1 MSHQYKA
8 EADASHER
16 KLRSYG
22 GKSKSS
28 STVDSPN
35 SDGDAT
41 NYAGFRALNTD
52 KQAGMAPLNK
62 KGSMSEET
70 NPRIM
75 RKKGGRV
82 AGADSLKR
90 LDKAPRKGKAAGGGL
105 QGTGQRIGPIPSAD
119 TQQMDFD
126 PTTRVKPGEMTPGT
140 MRKKGGK
147 VQDYESR
154 SHESQGAQGKRPFE
168 GHKKGGRIKKAGGGG
183 FEDILGSIG
192 NALFGEEEAAPS
204 RGEAAGSARG
214 MGRHAARHPVVR
226 RRITE
231 VEHPVDVPLPPSRPS
246 DLGVVSA
253 GAPAPISDA
262 DATANFYRSQG
273 IGARPAP
280 APSADS
286 STADP
291 FYSQYLYRKRGGK
304 VSHEGHMNKGEKY
317 GAARTSG
324 ETKGELDSA
333 MRALKYGNKA
343 KAEKE
348 LGRAQG
354 HTRKTEYYTGRAS
367 GGKADHPDEAQDK
380 ALIRKMVKAKDLKMK
395 DGGRAHRASGGGAF
409 DDYMD
414 GDSAP
419 KSGGKSGK
427 GKTTVNVIIGQP
439 QQQGINPMALAAMAE
454 MAGGPQG
461 GPPQQ
466 LPPPGA
472 MPPPGAGAPPPQMM
486 APPPSAPPGPPPGGP
501 PMPRARGGR
510 AEEVQVKYRKPGRKD
525 DYPAMDFG
533 SGGGFGRKQ
542 KIQSYGTKGPK
553 GDSV

>member
-1 MSHQYKA
+1 MAHEYAKQAKDSH
-8 EADASHER
+8 DR
-16 KLRSYG
+16 KLKSYG
-22 GKSKSS
+22 AKTSS
-28 STVDSPN
+28 SVDGTN
-35 SDGDAT
+35 EDGDAT
-41 NYAGFRALNTD
+41 NFAGFRALNTN
-52 KQAGMAPLNK
+52 KQAGMSPLNK

-126 PTTRVKPGEMTPGT
+126 PTTRVKPGQMAPGT

-147 VQDYESR
+147 VMRGQQDYESR
-154 SHESQGAQGKRPFE
+154 SHESQGAQHLRPYE
-168 GHKKGGRIKKAGGGG
+168 GHKKGGRIKKSGGGG

-192 NALFGEEEAAPS
+192 NALFGEDEASAAEAPARRAAP
-204 RGEAAGSARG
+204 
-214 MGRHAARHPVVR
+214 MGRRAAAHPVVR
-226 RRITE
+226 HRVTE
-231 VEHPVDVPLPPSRPS
+231 VERPVDVPLPPSRPS

-273 IGARPAP
+273 IGQRAAP
-280 APSADS
+280 EA
-286 STADP
+286 STD
-291 FYSQYLYRKRGGK
+291 FLTQQLYRKRGGK

-367 GGKADHPDEAQDK
+367 GGKSEHPDEAQDK

-409 DDYMD
+409 DDYM
-414 GDSAP
+414 GDEGSAP
-419 KSGGKSGK
+419 KSSGKSGK
-427 GKTTVNVIIGQP
+427 GKTTVNIMIGQP
-439 QQQGINPMALAAMAE
+439 QQQGINPMALAALAD

-533 SGGGFGRKQ
+533 SGGGFGRRQ
-542 KIQSYGTKGPK
+542 KINSYGTKGPNSK
-553 GDSV
+553 DNY

>member
-1 MSHQYKA
+1 MS
-8 EADASHER
+8 
-16 KLRSYG
+16 
-22 GKSKSS
+22 
-28 STVDSPN
+28 
-35 SDGDAT
+35 
-41 NYAGFRALNTD
+41 
-52 KQAGMAPLNK
+52 PLNK

-90 LDKAPRKGKAAGGGL
+90 LDKAPRKGKASGGGL
-105 QGTGQRIGPIPSAD
+105 QGTGQRVGPIPSAD

-126 PTTRVKPGEMTPGT
+126 PTTRVKPGKMTPGT

-226 RRITE
+226 HRVTE
-231 VEHPVDVPLPPSRPS
+231 TEHPIDVPLPPRRPA

-367 GGKADHPDEAQDK
+367 GGKSEHPDEAQDK

-409 DDYMD
+409 DDYM
-414 GDSAP
+414 GDEGSAP
-419 KSGGKSGK
+419 KSSGKSGK
-427 GKTTVNVIIGQP
+427 GKTTVNIMIGQP
-439 QQQGINPMALAAMAE
+439 QQQGINPMALAALAD

-472 MPPPGAGAPPPQMM
+472 MPPPGAGAPPMAGPPPQM
-486 APPPSAPPGPPPGGP
+486 PPQMPPQAGPGGP
-501 PMPRARGGR
+501 PMPRKDGGK
-510 AEEVQVKYRKPGRKD
+510 VQVPYRKPSRKG

-542 KIQSYGTKGPK
+542 KIDSYGTKGPSSK
-553 GDSV
+553 NNY